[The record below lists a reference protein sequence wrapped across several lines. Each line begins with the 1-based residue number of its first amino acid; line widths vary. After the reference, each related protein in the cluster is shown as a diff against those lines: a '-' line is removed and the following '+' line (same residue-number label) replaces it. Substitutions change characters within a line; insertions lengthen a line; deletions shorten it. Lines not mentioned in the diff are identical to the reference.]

1 MNYDI
6 VVDYLLTLL
15 EMKKKK
21 EEIIV
26 ELQSFTIIQK
36 PLELVNWIWDAMN
49 EMISNSSKP
58 QIQNMQAT
66 VKPTTPVVAKTID
79 LRAIKRSSVDN
90 DSNQKTKKKSREN
103 SEKFQKKNEQKVTKS
118 REVKVDK
125 SNQKDPFPNF
135 LITVPGSK
143 IDNPS
148 NSEPPS
154 KKRRLSTEKTT
165 QNGDLNNED
174 IESSN
179 ILKSEDITVDSQKPA
194 EVIAK
199 QKVQRCAYFPGCTKQ
214 NCPYFHPTEPCK
226 NPLTCVF
233 GPKMCR
239 YIHPTCK
246 FGSRCTRPGCVYN
259 HPRES
264 LIDCRNGFSCIQK
277 DTCIYRHPLEACIYN
292 PKCRNQGYCTFSHAP
307 PCQFGAKC
315 TLPGC
320 TFAHKSSEAP
330 APTTS
335 NIIPTEDSINLLSDS
350 LPKTPPISDNF
361 DQSSNLQTTD
371 LSQIQEIELINQTV

>member
-1 MNYDI
+1 MNYDL
-6 VVDYLLTLL
+6 VVDYVLTLL
-15 EMKKKK
+15 EMKRKK

-26 ELQSFTIIQK
+26 ELQNFSIIQK
-36 PLELVNWIWDAMN
+36 PTELVNWIWDAMN
-49 EMISNSSKP
+49 EMISSSSKP
-58 QIQNMQAT
+58 QIQNTQST
-66 VKPTTPVVAKTID
+66 VKPTTAVVTKTID

-90 DSNQKTKKKSREN
+90 DSYQNTKKKS
-103 SEKFQKKNEQKVTKS
+103 STEKFQKKNEQKVTKS

-148 NSEPPS
+148 SNSEPPS
-154 KKRRLSTEKTT
+154 KKRRLSTERTT

-174 IESSN
+174 IESMN
-179 ILKSEDITVDSQKPA
+179 IKSEDKTAELQKA
-194 EVIAK
+194 DVIAK
-199 QKVQRCAYFPGCTKQ
+199 QKVQRCAFFPGCTKQ
-214 NCPYFHPTEPCK
+214 SCPYFHPTEPCK

-246 FGSRCTRPGCVYN
+246 FGSRCTRPDCVYS

-277 DTCIYRHPLEACIYN
+277 DTCTYRHPLEACIYN

-315 TLPGC
+315 TIPGC
-320 TFAHKSSEAP
+320 TFAHKSVEAP
-330 APTTS
+330 TAPTTA

-350 LPKTPPISDNF
+350 LPKTPPLPISDNNF
-361 DQSSNLQTTD
+361 EDSSNQQPEI
-371 LSQIQEIELINQTV
+371 SQLQEIELINQTV